1 MKRKLKN
8 KLDNRIL
15 KILRSS
21 STKLNF
27 KEITERL
34 NLKTKKDL
42 KIIKKK
48 LSNLK
53 DRGILSFKL
62 NKYSLEKKE
71 NEKIKNGYLEIVRS
85 GTGFLITQENEK
97 DIKINR
103 KNLLNALHNDLVKVK
118 VINKNGKTTG
128 EIIQVEKRDKIIY
141 PVILNKKSKS

>member
-8 KLDNRIL
+8 NLDHKIV

-27 KEITERL
+27 KEITEKL

-48 LSNLK
+48 LRNLN
-53 DRGILSFKL
+53 DRGILSSKL
-62 NKYSLEKKE
+62 SKYSYEKKE
-71 NEKIKNGYLEIVRS
+71 YENIKKGYLEIAKS
-85 GTGFLITQENEK
+85 GTGFLITPENEK

-103 KNLLNALHNDLVKVK
+103 KNLLNALHND
-118 VINKNGKTTG
+118 
-128 EIIQVEKRDKIIY
+128 
-141 PVILNKKSKS
+141 